1 MGSYMRSLKPKTN
14 NVTKDILKMNL
25 FCGCGWEE
33 SERILQYLQISEE
46 NLWKSVF
53 SLSYMS
59 FNETDYFLLPA
70 NLSGPTH
77 VSRDLQRNFYQEFLI
92 TVVSAISVASTDKYI
107 PG

>member
-1 MGSYMRSLKPKTN
+1 
-14 NVTKDILKMNL
+14 
-25 FCGCGWEE
+25 
-33 SERILQYLQISEE
+33 
-46 NLWKSVF
+46 
-53 SLSYMS
+53 MS